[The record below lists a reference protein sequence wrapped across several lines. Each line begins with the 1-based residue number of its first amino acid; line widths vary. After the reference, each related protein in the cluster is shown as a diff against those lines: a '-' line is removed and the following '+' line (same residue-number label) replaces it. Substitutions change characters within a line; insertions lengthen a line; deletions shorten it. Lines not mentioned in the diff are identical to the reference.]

1 MNDKRQVFVA
11 EYLIDMNATQAATRV
26 GYSPQSARQQGQRLL
41 SNAAIKDAIAKAQVK
56 REQKTGVTA
65 AWVLKR
71 LQEEAS
77 AGDTDTPNQ
86 ARIRALELLG
96 KHQRMFANRVE
107 FDLSR
112 LTADELRAAEE
123 LRRKM
128 EG

>member
-1 MNDKRQVFVA
+1 MNDKRQAFVA
-11 EYLIDMNATQAATRV
+11 EYLIDMNATQAATRA
-26 GYSPQSARQQGQRLL
+26 GYSAQSARQQGQRLL

-77 AGDTDTPNQ
+77 AGDIDTPNQ

-96 KHQRMFANRVE
+96 KHQRMFAVYRTR
-107 FDLSR
+107 FLGH
-112 LTADELRAAEE
+112 TFALRGMA
-123 LRRKM
+123 
-128 EG
+128 